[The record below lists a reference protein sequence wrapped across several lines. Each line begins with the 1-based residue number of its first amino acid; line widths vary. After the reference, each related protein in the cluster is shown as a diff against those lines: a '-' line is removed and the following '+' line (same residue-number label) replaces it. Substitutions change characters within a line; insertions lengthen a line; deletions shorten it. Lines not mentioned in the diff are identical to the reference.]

1 MKYIPFP
8 RLLREELGGGGEHT
22 ILATHLTV
30 VFYMLSIMQVDLVM
44 VLGWGIIIIIIIL
57 GIIKMFLV
65 FPGLLELKLKYRE
78 GVVEVVRDEIVL
90 QKGPK
95 EQKIS
100 DMENIEN
107 TVDEKHRISNE
118 NKEFVISRKIPK
130 DYGEYFSVEIFEKNI
145 ELAVVK
151 HIDNEEDGKTLL
163 DMEQRQN

>member
-1 MKYIPFP
+1 M
-8 RLLREELGGGGEHT
+8 
-22 ILATHLTV
+22 
-30 VFYMLSIMQVDLVM
+30 
-44 VLGWGIIIIIIIL
+44 
-57 GIIKMFLV
+57 
-65 FPGLLELKLKYRE
+65 
-78 GVVEVVRDEIVL
+78 EVVRDEIVL
-90 QKGPK
+90 LKEPK

-130 DYGEYFSVEIFEKNI
+130 DYGEYFSVEIFENNS